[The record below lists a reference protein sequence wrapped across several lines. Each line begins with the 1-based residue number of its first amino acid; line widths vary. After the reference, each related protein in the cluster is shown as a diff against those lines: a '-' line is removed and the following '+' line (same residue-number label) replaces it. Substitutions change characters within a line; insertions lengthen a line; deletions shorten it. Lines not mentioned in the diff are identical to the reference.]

1 MGDFDWLGPA
11 IQAGSSLLGGVFQRR
26 SQEDA
31 QDKQIE
37 AQREKSL
44 QDIELERLKYE
55 FGLKGGS
62 KGGGGG
68 GGGSGGGG
76 VDPRKLQIEGLQ
88 NLMGTN
94 DANQD
99 RLSGALTNL
108 ATLMQRGYLGGAR

>member
-37 AQREKSL
+37 AEKEKSL
-44 QDIELERLKYE
+44 RDIELERLKYE

-62 KGGGGG
+62 GGSGRGGG
-68 GGGSGGGG
+68 GGGSG
-76 VDPRKLQIEGLQ
+76 VDPRKMQIEGLQ

-99 RLSGALTNL
+99 RLSSALTNL

>member
-11 IQAGSSLLGGVFQRR
+11 IQAGSSLLGGVFNRR

-31 QDKQIE
+31 QDKAIE
-37 AQREKSL
+37 ADKEKSL
-44 QDIELERLKYE
+44 RDIELERLKYE

-62 KGGGGG
+62 GGSGRGG
-68 GGGSGGGG
+68 GGGSG
-76 VDPRKLQIEGLQ
+76 VDPRKMQIEGLQ

-94 DANQD
+94 SDNQD

-108 ATLMQRGYLGGAR
+108 ATLMQRGYLGGGR